1 MINANSNLQL
11 FTGIRSRCEIAVHA
25 SDDLFEDEEN
35 HGIIQIVASNAF
47 TSINRDVAQHNL
59 NILCPEFA
67 TYVYIIVSNTFKTVL
82 KVLLK
87 ETILLWVFMLLE
99 YSLKK
104 TKNLGFANDFKGS
117 GKLQEL

>member
-11 FTGIRSRCEIAVHA
+11 FTGIRSRCEIAVHV

-104 TKNLGFANDFKGS
+104 QKI
-117 GKLQEL
+117 